1 MSERASEPW
10 TQGEQASEPP
20 LRPVRVVVADDQA
33 AIRTGLMMILDSAP
47 DIEVVG
53 EAGDGLAAV
62 RVATALRPDVVL
74 MDIRMPGVDGIEA
87 TRRLVATR
95 SASGTRISTARSA
108 TGACI
113 GTDRCCEVL
122 VLTTFDLDDYVDA
135 ALAAGAAGFL
145 LKSVDAPRLLDAVRA
160 VARGDGVLAPEV
172 TRRVIARLAAL
183 ARRPEPPGLAELTPR
198 ETDVLTCLG
207 RGLSNAEI
215 AAALVITEATTKT
228 HVSRVLAKLGLRSRV
243 QAAIAAQDAG
253 LVP

>member
-1 MSERASEPW
+1 M
-10 TQGEQASEPP
+10 T
-20 LRPVRVVVADDQA
+20 VRVVVADDQA
-33 AIRTGLMMILDSAP
+33 AIRTGLVMILSSAP

-53 EAGDGLAAV
+53 EAGDGLVAA
-62 RVATALRPDVVL
+62 RLAAELAPDLVL

-87 TRRLVATR
+87 TRQIVA
-95 SASGTRISTARSA
+95 
-108 TGACI
+108 
-113 GTDRCCEVL
+113 DRHAEVL

-145 LKSVDAPRLLDAVRA
+145 LKSVEAPRLLEAVRA

-172 TRRVIARLAAL
+172 TRRVLARLAAPP
-183 ARRPEPPGLAELTPR
+183 RRPARPTGMDELTPR
-198 ETDVLTCLG
+198 EHDVLACLG
-207 RGLSNAEI
+207 RGMSNAEI
-215 AAALVITEATTKT
+215 AEALVITEATTKT